1 MSVELLLKRES
12 VVRYQVRLAALLDEQ
27 KYDEFV
33 AEFTE
38 DGAYRLIGRENHERG
53 LPTCIIDDTRDRLI
67 YRSQLISRQWH
78 HGSFRETR
86 MLSNFDVEF
95 PAAEAAHAK
104 ANFAV
109 YHTDA
114 EGESRLHMVGRLEDS
129 LVMREKRWRVRR
141 RFAILETFKPREV
154 IVYPP

>member
-1 MSVELLLKRES
+1 MSVEALLKRES
-12 VVRYQVRLAALLDEQ
+12 VVQYQVRLAALLDEQ

-38 DGAYRLIGRENHERG
+38 DGSYRLIGRENHERG

-78 HGSFRETR
+78 HGTFRETR
-86 MLSNFDVEF
+86 MLSNFDVELAGAD
-95 PAAEAAHAK
+95 AAQAR

-114 EGESRLHMVGRLEDS
+114 EGETRLHMVGRLEDS
-129 LVMREKRWRVRR
+129 LVMRDERWRIRR

>member
-1 MSVELLLKRES
+1 MSVELLVKRDS
-12 VVRYQVRLAALLDEQ
+12 VVQYMVRLAALLDDQ

-38 DGAYRLIGRENHERG
+38 DGSYRLIPRENHDRG

-67 YRSQLISRQWH
+67 YRSGLISTQWH
-78 HGSFRETR
+78 HGHFRETR

-95 PAAEAAHAK
+95 PGADAAQAK

-109 YHTDA
+109 HQTDA
-114 EGESRLHMVGRLEDS
+114 EGETRLHMVGRLEDS
-129 LVMREKRWRVRR
+129 LVMQEGRWRIRR
-141 RFAILETFKPREV
+141 RFAILETFKPTEV

>member
-1 MSVELLLKRES
+1 MSVELLLKRDS
-12 VVRYQVRLAALLDEQ
+12 VVHYQVRLAALLDEQ

-38 DGAYRLIGRENHERG
+38 DGGYRLIPRENHDRG

-67 YRSQLISRQWH
+67 YRSQLIASQWH
-78 HGSFRETR
+78 HGRFRETR

-95 PAAEAAHAK
+95 PGTDVAQAK

-114 EGESRLHMVGRLEDS
+114 EGETRLHMVGRLEDS
-129 LVMREKRWRVRR
+129 LVMKQGRWRIRR
-141 RFAILETFKPREV
+141 RFAILETFKPTEV

>member
-1 MSVELLLKRES
+1 MTVEALLKRES

-33 AEFTE
+33 AEFTD
-38 DGAYRLIGRENHERG
+38 DGSYRLIGRENHERG

-86 MLSNFDVEF
+86 MLTNFDVEF
-95 PAAEAAHAK
+95 AGADAAQAK

-129 LVMREKRWRVRR
+129 LVEKQGRWRIRR
-141 RFAILETFKPREV
+141 RFAILETFKPTDV

>member
-1 MSVELLLKRES
+1 VSVELLLKRDS
-12 VVRYQVRLAALLDEQ
+12 VVQYLVRLAALLDDQ

-38 DGAYRLIGRENHERG
+38 DGSYRLIARENHDRG

-67 YRSQLISRQWH
+67 YRSGLISTQWH
-78 HGSFRETR
+78 HGRFRETR

-95 PAAEAAHAK
+95 PGADAAQAK

-109 YHTDA
+109 YQTDA

-129 LVMREKRWRVRR
+129 LVTREGRWRIRR
-141 RFAILETFKPREV
+141 RFAILETFKPTEV

>member
-1 MSVELLLKRES
+1 MTIELLLRRDS
-12 VVRYQVRLAALLDEQ
+12 VVQYQVRLAALLDEQ

-33 AEFTE
+33 AEFTD

-78 HGSFRETR
+78 HARFRETR
-86 MLSNFDVEF
+86 MLSNFEVEF
-95 PAAEAAHAK
+95 PGAEAAQAK

-109 YHTDA
+109 FHTDA

-129 LVMREKRWRVRR
+129 LTMKEGRWRIRR
-141 RFAILETFKPREV
+141 RFAILETFKPTDV

>member
-1 MSVELLLKRES
+1 MTVELLLRRES
-12 VVRYQVRLAALLDEQ
+12 VIQYQVRLAALLDEQ

-38 DGAYRLIGRENHERG
+38 DGSYRLIPRENHDRG

-78 HGSFRETR
+78 HGQFRETR
-86 MLSNFDVEF
+86 MLTNFDVGF
-95 PAAEAAHAK
+95 PAADTAQAK

-129 LVMREKRWRVRR
+129 LVMLDNRWRIRR
-141 RFAILETFKPREV
+141 RFGILETFKPTDV

>member
-1 MSVELLLKRES
+1 MTVELLLRRES
-12 VVRYQVRLAALLDEQ
+12 VVQYQVRLAALLDDQ

-38 DGAYRLIGRENHERG
+38 DGAYRLIARENHDRG

-67 YRSQLISRQWH
+67 YRSGLISRQWH
-78 HGSFRETR
+78 HGRFRETR
-86 MLSNFDVEF
+86 MLSNFDIDF
-95 PAAEAAHAK
+95 PAADAALAK
-104 ANFAV
+104 ANFAL

-114 EGESRLHMVGRLEDS
+114 EGETRLHMVGRLEDS
-129 LVMREKRWRVRR
+129 LVERQGRWRIRR
-141 RFAILETFKPREV
+141 RFAILETFKPTEV

>member
-12 VVRYQVRLAALLDEQ
+12 VVQYQVRLAALLDDQ

-38 DGAYRLIGRENHERG
+38 DGRYRLIPRENHDRG

-78 HGSFRETR
+78 HGPFRETR
-86 MLSNFDVEF
+86 MLTNFDVDF
-95 PAAEAAHAK
+95 PAADAARAR

-109 YHTDA
+109 YLTDA

-129 LVMREKRWRVRR
+129 LAMREGRWRIRQ
-141 RFAILETFKPREV
+141 RFAILETFKPTDV